1 MFLVVVAAL
10 FAHLNDPSVI
20 DEEAEREVEA
30 ETPEEREQGLRQHE
44 YEVAEATRADI
55 EDGYSGK

>member
-1 MFLVVVAAL
+1 MLFVVVAAL
-10 FAHLNDPSVI
+10 FAHLSDPSVI

-30 ETPEEREQGLRQHE
+30 ETPEEREEVLREHE
-44 YEVAEATRADI
+44 REVAEAVRADI